1 MVYAANNRPPR
12 ILSTSSIGN
21 DLDAISPRRGLSQNS
36 KRNPKGF
43 MASTQSSRTRAHQN
57 LNLREKI
64 FELHDAVKELQ
75 TKPPTVIV
83 TEEQT

>member
-1 MVYAANNRPPR
+1 
-12 ILSTSSIGN
+12 
-21 DLDAISPRRGLSQNS
+21 
-36 KRNPKGF
+36 
-43 MASTQSSRTRAHQN
+43 

-83 TEEQT
+83 AEEQTQTNKITSLEKQLFTLKKAVGTLADAVSEEFEQIRTKAEDLTDSTHQIS